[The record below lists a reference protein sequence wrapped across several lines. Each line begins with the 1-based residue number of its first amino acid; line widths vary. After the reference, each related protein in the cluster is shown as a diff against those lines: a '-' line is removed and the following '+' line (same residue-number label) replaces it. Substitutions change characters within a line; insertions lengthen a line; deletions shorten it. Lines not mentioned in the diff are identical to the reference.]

1 MEKTDQNNKNN
12 RGTLNEKY
20 AILHAFIHN
29 ESGTKYSDGSLFSEL
44 ISPEEIKKA
53 LSEIIQENLKYTD
66 LFSNAPV
73 GYVILDNLFKVT
85 EVNELGCIFLKSD
98 ELNLQ
103 GKLFSDFIDAKNVDA
118 FQFFM
123 KNLKAGKPNL
133 QCELKLKDNSESV
146 RIFGASGMET
156 EAENQSYRLVFFNSS
171 TSSDTFINEDFR
183 MDTSDDG
190 RDSVITVSEIN
201 QAKNSSDNLLESLTI
216 LVADDDEVTRFYLS
230 ELIEQ
235 KCRKMFFAKNGKE
248 ALEIFQNNQNIDLI
262 LMDIKMPVMDGYSS
276 TIKIKEIDK
285 KVVVVAQTA
294 YALASDRE
302 KALAAGCNDYLA
314 KPLMKKDLIS
324 VVEKF
329 FK

>member
-29 ESGTKYSDGSLFSEL
+29 ESGTKYSDRSLFSEL

-73 GYVILDNLFKVT
+73 GYVILDTRYKIT
-85 EVNELGCIFLKSD
+85 EVNELGCKFLKAEESD
-98 ELNLQ
+98 LQ
-103 GKLFSDFIDAKNVDA
+103 GKIFSDFIDVENVDA
-118 FQFFM
+118 FHFFV
-123 KNLKAGKPNL
+123 KNLKAGKPNV
-133 QCELKLKDNSESV
+133 QCELKLKDNSDSV
-146 RIFGASGMET
+146 KIFGVSGMEN
-156 EAENQSYRLVFFNSS
+156 EVDCQSYRLVFFNSS
-171 TSSDTFINEDFR
+171 AYSEKFTNEDFR
-183 MDTSDDG
+183 MDNSDDG
-190 RDSVITVSEIN
+190 RDSAFAVSENN

-216 LVADDDEVTRFYLS
+216 LVADDDDATRIYLS
-230 ELIEQ
+230 ELFEK

-276 TIKIKEIDK
+276 TIKIKKIDK

-302 KALAAGCNDYLA
+302 KALAAGCDDYLA
-314 KPLMKKDLIS
+314 KPLMKRDLIS